1 MKKTYFVEEIC
12 SKTYELEGTELEI
25 QDEIERIMSDSKEV
39 EREPDYYEYT
49 AKEIG
54 FDDEV
59 QDYLDSFTPRYTKE
73 DLEQVLRNAGIP
85 PTEKNL
91 RKFMELNPQMSGVM
105 GFMECLI
112 DDWYCRM
119 DALVMTANKSDYE
132 IAVKKWKMDDMIVEI
147 RIGDDYLG
155 EELDRF
161 SEAYEVYVDGDMKW
175 NYLTLGNAKDLC
187 SAIALGRKV
196 EVLA

>member
-1 MKKTYFVEEIC
+1 MKKTYFVEEIT
-12 SKTYELEGTELEI
+12 SKTFELEGTEAEI
-25 QDEIERIMSDSKEV
+25 QEQIDEIMSDPENMGKDCFYS
-39 EREPDYYEYT
+39 YEAT
-49 AKEIG
+49 EIG
-54 FDDEV
+54 SFEDEV
-59 QDYLDSFTPRYTKE
+59 QEYLDSFTPSYSKE

-119 DALVMTANKSDYE
+119 NGLVMAANKSDYE

-147 RIGDDYLG
+147 RIGDDYLC

-175 NYLTLGNAKDLC
+175 NYITLDNAKDIC
-187 SAIALGRKV
+187 SAIGIGRKV